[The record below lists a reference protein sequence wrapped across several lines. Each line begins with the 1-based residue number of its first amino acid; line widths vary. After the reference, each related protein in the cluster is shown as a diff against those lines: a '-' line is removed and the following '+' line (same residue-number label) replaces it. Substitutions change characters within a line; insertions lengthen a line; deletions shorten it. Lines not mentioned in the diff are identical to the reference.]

1 MKVTQKLLRITVLAL
16 GGVLILYGLVKF
28 AWKVDFGPFVE
39 QNLPNAIFIAAAAL
53 FLWNRSIGN
62 KEKKRLEEEE
72 AEKKALE
79 AAPSN
84 ALPAADNPKKD

>member
-1 MKVTQKLLRITVLAL
+1 MKVTQKHLRITVLAM
-16 GGVLILYGLVKF
+16 GGLLILYGLVKLF
-28 AWKVDFGPFVE
+28 WKVDFGPFVE
-39 QNLPNAIFIAAAAL
+39 QNLPNAIFIGAAAI

-79 AAPSN
+79 AAPTE
-84 ALPAADNPKKD
+84 ALPATEEPKKE